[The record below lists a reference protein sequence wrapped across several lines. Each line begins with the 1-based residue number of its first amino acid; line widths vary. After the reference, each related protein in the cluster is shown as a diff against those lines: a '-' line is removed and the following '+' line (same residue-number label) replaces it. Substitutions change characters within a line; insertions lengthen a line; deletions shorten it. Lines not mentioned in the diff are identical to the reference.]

1 MKKVLIMILVVALAL
16 SMVACG
22 APAEPKESRAAESEA
37 PVQSEEGETQG
48 SSESAPADETIVLG
62 YAALDDSQE
71 HLIPVREN
79 IKKIAAEMGAEVIC
93 VDNAGDGNK
102 AISNVDSLLL
112 QGIDC
117 LIEFN
122 LDASVNPV
130 VKEKCDAAGV
140 PVIAIDIPVPGAPC
154 FGADNVESG
163 LIIGDALGNLAK
175 DNWDSQIDLVLLL
188 STPAGGEIVA
198 TRMDGIVKGIS
209 KVCPDFDTTN
219 VITVDYKDDPIL
231 AQQLTADVLT
241 ANPDKKHIL
250 IGSINDIG
258 AQGAYAAIQAAQRD
272 ADCFIVNH
280 GTSIQTREN
289 LYECNRTGELNCWRG
304 GLAYFLERYGEYVV
318 PAAIK
323 LAKGEEIPDNIYMDH
338 LFINT
343 DNIEEYYPEAEW
355 GQK

>member
-1 MKKVLIMILVVALAL
+1 MKRYVLVILCIFLVSTVVFAQ
-16 SMVACG
+16 G
-22 APAEPKESRAAESEA
+22 QAEKEEK
-37 PVQSEEGETQG
+37 
-48 SSESAPADETIVLG
+48 IVLG

-79 IKKIAAEMGAEVIC
+79 IKKVAAENGVEVIA
-93 VDNAGDGNK
+93 VDNAGDGQR
-102 AISNVDSLLL
+102 AINNVDNLLL

-122 LDASVNPV
+122 LDAAVNPV
-130 VKEKCDAAGV
+130 IKEKCDAAGV
-140 PVIAIDIPVPGAPC
+140 PIIAIDIPVPGAPC

-163 LIIGDALGNLAK
+163 LIIGRALGNLAK
-175 DNWDSQIDLVLLL
+175 ENWDGKVDLILLL
-188 STPAGGEIVA
+188 STPAGGEIISI
-198 TRMDGIVKGIS
+198 RMGGIVEGITEINPNAKS
-209 KVCPDFDTTN
+209 VR

-241 ANPDKKHIL
+241 SNPDKKNIL

-258 AQGAYAAIQAAQRD
+258 AQGAFAAIQAARRD
-272 ADCFIVNH
+272 SDCFVINH
-280 GTSIQTREN
+280 GMSVQTREN
-289 LYECNRTGELNCWRG
+289 LYESLGSGIDNAWRG
-304 GLAYFLERYGEYVV
+304 GVGYFLERYGEYVV

-338 LFINT
+338 VFIDRN
-343 DNIEEYYPEAEW
+343 NIEEHYPKAEW